1 MRVELNSIF
10 RAVQQ
15 KHLPNEIEFD
25 ENGYNNIHFLTSHAG
40 KMTSI
45 NIQRPMFANKP
56 VKHDGETITPALYF
70 HSNPYKTN
78 RKVKPWTDIL
88 MPDQGLVYY
97 NGDNQTPGLPPSGK
111 QNGKTGNRIMEEL
124 WDLYA
129 SLDIDDRRRAPPIL
143 IFEQV
148 KCMGT
153 TKGYRKFIGY
163 GIVTKTEIRQEY
175 LPRKKNNDSVSK
187 VFSNYLFEITLLKTD
202 DDNKIDWD
210 WIKDRRDP
218 AIPKENINNKAPKA
232 WKKWVK
238 NGSSIL
244 SESMQKIRYYDVST
258 KDEQVSELENHHIL
272 ILDKIKDKYD
282 KSKEKGRFEALASL
296 AASVY
301 FGDEKYTRGWIT
313 KLSGDMGV
321 DFIGRLKIYNEAI
334 PNPKGTVLGQTSI
347 LVLGQ
352 AKCRTDYKRAYENAT
367 DIARVASRLKRGN
380 MGIFVTTGTY
390 SPATQHEVI
399 LDGYPIILINGR
411 QLADLINAY
420 SIKTGKTIDDILQE
434 CDKYYDSN
442 QSDKPPEHIL
452 RD

>member
-1 MRVELNSIF
+1 
-10 RAVQQ
+10 
-15 KHLPNEIEFD
+15 
-25 ENGYNNIHFLTSHAG
+25 
-40 KMTSI
+40 
-45 NIQRPMFANKP
+45 
-56 VKHDGETITPALYF
+56 
-70 HSNPYKTN
+70 
-78 RKVKPWTDIL
+78 
-88 MPDQGLVYY
+88 
-97 NGDNQTPGLPPSGK
+97 
-111 QNGKTGNRIMEEL
+111 
-124 WDLYA
+124 
-129 SLDIDDRRRAPPIL
+129 
-143 IFEQV
+143 
-148 KCMGT
+148 MGT

-434 CDKYYDSN
+434 CYKYYDSN